1 MHEKNIHQE
10 FKLKKIDE
18 MRNYLIEELNQ
29 NKLMNKKHNIV
40 CRVLNDIDRLLIIIS
55 PITGWVSISAFSS
68 LVGIPIEII
77 SSALGL
83 KTCAITA

>member
-10 FKLKKIDE
+10 FKLEKIDE

-29 NKLMNKKHNIV
+29 NKLMNKKHKIV

-55 PITGWVSISAFSS
+55 PITG
-68 LVGIPIEII
+68 
-77 SSALGL
+77 
-83 KTCAITA
+83 

>member
-18 MRNYLIEELNQ
+18 MRNYLIEELYQ
-29 NKLMNKKHNIV
+29 NKLMNKKHKIV

>member
-18 MRNYLIEELNQ
+18 MRNYLIEELNK
-29 NKLMNKKHNIV
+29 NKLMNKKHKIV
-40 CRVLNDIDRLLIIIS
+40 CRVLNDIDHLLIIIS

-68 LVGIPIEII
+68 LVGIPIEVI
-77 SSALGL
+77 SFALGL

>member
-1 MHEKNIHQE
+1 MHEKNIYQE

-29 NKLMNKKHNIV
+29 NKLMNKKHEIV

-55 PITGWVSISAFSS
+55 PITG
-68 LVGIPIEII
+68 
-77 SSALGL
+77 
-83 KTCAITA
+83 